1 MSIWGNLNLDTAY
14 TINLYRKDDVYS
26 RKPYKK
32 VLVFARDLA
41 EAVEIARREAASFR
55 LTPRQP
61 DALRFN

>member
-14 TINLYRKDDVYS
+14 TINLYRRDDVYS

-41 EAVEIARREAASFR
+41 EAVESARQEAASFR